1 MNINLLDKRNLPN
14 LKDFSEIENPLCLR
28 PFQEEKEAKPV
39 WGTNV
44 IERSIWFLGQEKES
58 AVLEREAIK
67 GYVLETVGNG
77 DEV

>member
-1 MNINLLDKRNLPN
+1 MSSTMNGGRVYQDMNINLLDKRNLPN

-44 IERSIWFLGQEKES
+44 IERSI
-58 AVLEREAIK
+58 
-67 GYVLETVGNG
+67 
-77 DEV
+77 